1 VSFEIMVGDDGSP
14 YQGDVRISAGMTV
27 SIDGEVDGEG
37 ASLWS
42 KPKSS
47 ILFAGF
53 ERKASIPEFK
63 HSCFVDS
70 WQSAL
75 KAMT

>member
-1 VSFEIMVGDDGSP
+1 MVGDDGSP

-27 SIDGEVDGEG
+27 SIDGEVGGEG

-47 ILFAGF
+47 ISH
-53 ERKASIPEFK
+53 ERLSETIPNSKRIYQGNYSEI
-63 HSCFVDS
+63 
-70 WQSAL
+70 
-75 KAMT
+75 